1 MSETRFGKYRL
12 LAELGRGGMADVY
25 LASASGLGGF
35 QKLVVIKVSR
45 VSDDPAFA
53 QMFLD
58 EARLSARLEHPNVV
72 QTYEV
77 GEHNGRQFIV
87 MEFLDGASM
96 YRLNRLATATGGVP
110 LRLVVQ
116 VLSNVLGGLHYAHTL
131 TDFDGTPLHVVHR
144 DLSPQNLMVTAQGA
158 CKLLDFGIAK
168 TADSR
173 TLTHAG
179 FYRGKLN
186 YMSPEQAVGEA
197 VDARADLFS
206 IGVLLA
212 EAITRQPFWGEV
224 TGAVISARLIRGDI
238 PNIEEANIEPLL
250 EEICATALAPDREKR
265 IKSAKELKE
274 ALDWFLDTDG
284 GPVSSDELAAYVAPL
299 IADDRARVRALVDQ
313 QLKQGAP
320 VLEVAL
326 PQLKAQATSA
336 YASVTSAPI
345 APITPFAASPRGSG
359 YTPGNAKNPTLDRAA
374 TEQLT
379 VAEPFL
385 AQDETKQPLNGTEAT
400 RVAPM
405 AMAPSPSPR
414 WVPGAVVAG
423 FVVLV
428 GLVVWL
434 ATRAPPAP
442 APVREAVAAQGV
454 ATQPPPAKVE
464 RVEIAIEPKSA
475 TLAVDGELV
484 SNPYVV
490 TSLDHQRH
498 RVMAQAPGFEAL
510 TREVLFDRDLTL
522 SLALVPLPPSVE
534 PGSPSAGAPARR
546 APSRRTSKERA
557 PAPLPPETPVATP
570 EPSPFQE
577 LTPKP
582 RPTTGKGLDTDVFD
596 EKKKDIDRTNPWES
610 PK

>member
-1 MSETRFGKYRL
+1 VSETRFGKYRL
-12 LAELGRGGMADVY
+12 LVELGRGGMADVY
-25 LASASGLGGF
+25 LASSSGPGGF

-77 GEHNGRQFIV
+77 GEENGRQYIV
-87 MEFLDGASM
+87 MEFLDGASL
-96 YRLNRLATATGGVP
+96 YRLNRLAAPSGGVP

-116 VLSNVLGGLHYAHTL
+116 MLSNVLGGLQYAHTL
-131 TDFDGTPLHVVHR
+131 TDFDGTPLNVVHR
-144 DLSPQNLMVTAQGA
+144 DLSPQNLMITAQGA

-168 TADSR
+168 TSDSR
-173 TLTHAG
+173 TMTHAG

-197 VDARADLFS
+197 VDARADIFS
-206 IGVLLA
+206 VGVLLA
-212 EAITRQPFWGEV
+212 EAITRKPFWGEV

-250 EEICATALAPDREKR
+250 EEICATALAPNRDQRLR
-265 IKSAKELKE
+265 SAKELKE

-284 GPVSSDELAAYVAPL
+284 GPVSADELAAYVAPL
-299 IADDRARVRALVDQ
+299 IAEDRARVHSLVDQ

-320 VLEVAL
+320 MLEVAL

-345 APITPFAASPRGSG
+345 TPFAASPRGSG
-359 YTPGNAKNPTLDRAA
+359 YTPGSAKRPTREPLVP
-374 TEQLT
+374 EQMT
-379 VAEPFL
+379 VAEP
-385 AQDETKQPLNGTEAT
+385 QPLSQSGAT
-400 RVAPM
+400 RVA
-405 AMAPSPSPR
+405 ATAPHSAR

-434 ATRAPPAP
+434 ATRAPVPQPAAAQAATAP
-442 APVREAVAAQGV
+442 AQVVNA
-454 ATQPPPAKVE
+454 PPPPKVE
-464 RVEIAIEPKSA
+464 RVEISIEPRTA
-475 TLAVDGELV
+475 TLAVDGEQV

-490 TSLDHQRH
+490 TSLDHHRH
-498 RVMAQAPGFEAL
+498 RVMAQAPGFEAQ
-510 TREVLFDRDLTL
+510 TREVLFDRDQTLT
-522 SLALVPLPPSVE
+522 LALVPMAATTE
-534 PGSPSAGAPARR
+534 SPAAPAPHRGT
-546 APSRRTSKERA
+546 PSRRPGKDRA
-557 PAPLPPETPVATP
+557 VAPPPTRDEPPAPVAAPEA
-570 EPSPFQE
+570 SPFQE

-582 RPTTGKGLDTDVFD
+582 RAAAGKGIDTDVFED
-596 EKKKDIDRTNPWES
+596 KKKDIDRTNPWES